1 MTTEKY
7 PITDFSKLDL
17 RVGLIK
23 KAEKHP
29 NADKLLVLTVD
40 IGSEDSESPRT
51 IVAGLAQF
59 YKPSDLE
66 NKKAIFITNLAPV
79 SLRGIESNGMIL
91 AASNEDKSKVSILTP
106 DDQNLEIGSKV
117 Y

>member
-1 MTTEKY
+1 MTNNNF
-7 PITDFSKLDL
+7 PIEDFSKLDL
-17 RVGLIK
+17 RVGIIK

-40 IGSEDSESPRT
+40 LAESSKRT

-59 YKPSDLE
+59 YSVKQLK

-79 SLRGIESNGMIL
+79 KLRGIESNGMIL
-91 AASNEDKSKVSILTP
+91 AASNEDKSIVSILQC
-106 DDQNLEIGSKV
+106 DKDLEIGSKV

>member
-1 MTTEKY
+1 MTEKF
-7 PITDFSKLDL
+7 PISDFSKLDL
-17 RVGLIK
+17 RVGIIK

-40 IGSEDSESPRT
+40 FNNKIQESPRQ

-59 YKPSDLE
+59 YSPEQLK

-79 SLRGIESNGMIL
+79 KLRGIESNGMIL
-91 AASNEDKSKVSILTP
+91 AASNSDKSIVSILIP
-106 DDQNLEIGSKV
+106 DQDLEIGSKV

>member
-1 MTTEKY
+1 MTNNKY
-7 PITDFSKLDL
+7 PIEDFSKLDL
-17 RVGLIK
+17 RVGIIK

-29 NADKLLVLTVD
+29 NADKLLVLT
-40 IGSEDSESPRT
+40 INLGEESPRT

-59 YKPSDLE
+59 YSPEELK

-79 SLRGIESNGMIL
+79 KLRGIESNGMIL
-91 AASNEDKSKVSILTP
+91 AASNEDKSIVSILTP
-106 DDQNLEIGSKV
+106 DQDLEIGSKV